1 MYGLIALIRNL
12 LLLVVV
18 ITVLRS
24 VIGLVMKFLGGALSG
39 SSGGSRPGPGAKTSP
54 AVPLSGDLHRDPVCG
69 TFVASSTAFQ
79 RQQGGERFY
88 YCSEAC
94 RSQHIL
100 AAR

>member
-1 MYGLIALIRNL
+1 MYGLFALIRNL

-24 VIGLVMKFLGGALSG
+24 VIGLVMKLFGGFVA
-39 SSGGSRPGPGAKTSP
+39 GSRGSQQAQAGGRKPEI
-54 AVPLSGDLHRDPVCG
+54 PLSGDLHRDPVCS
-69 TFVASSTAFQ
+69 TFVAGTTAFQ
-79 RQQGGERFY
+79 RQLGSQRFY

-94 RSQHIL
+94 RSQHVL

>member
-1 MYGLIALIRNL
+1 MYGLFALIRNL

-24 VIGLVMKFLGGALSG
+24 VIGLVMKLFAGFVAG
-39 SSGGSRPGPGAKTSP
+39 SSASRPAQTASRKPEI
-54 AVPLSGDLHRDPVCG
+54 PLSGDLHRDPVCG
-69 TFVASSTAFQ
+69 TFVAGTTAFQ
-79 RQQGGERFY
+79 RQLGSQRFY

-94 RSQHIL
+94 RSQHVL